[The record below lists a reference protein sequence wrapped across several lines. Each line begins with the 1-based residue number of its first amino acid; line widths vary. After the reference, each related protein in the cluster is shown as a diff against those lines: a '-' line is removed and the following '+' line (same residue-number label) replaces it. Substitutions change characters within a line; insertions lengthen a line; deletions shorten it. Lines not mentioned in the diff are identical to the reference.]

1 MPNNSSVVPPETPA
15 TNSSESKGFFAGLT
29 NAVANLVPGNNKNKK
44 PANSNNNAAT
54 STNNS
59 KKANNY
65 GKNTNVPKTLT
76 NNAKPVTAPLNA
88 PTLGGAASVNY
99 RAAHMQPSEA
109 VMDWA
114 TTADA
119 PMPSASEMRG
129 VAHGGTRRNRNRRNK
144 TGGSRRNKNRSR
156 RNKTGGNR
164 RNKNRSRRNKTGGN
178 RRNKNR
184 SRRNRRN

>member
-1 MPNNSSVVPPETPA
+1 MPNNSSVAPETPT
-15 TNSSESKGFFAGLT
+15 TNSSESKGFFAGIT
-29 NAVANLVPGNNKNKK
+29 NAVANLVPGNKNKK
-44 PANSNNNAAT
+44 PANNSSNASPSSSSNNSN
-54 STNNS
+54 
-59 KKANNY
+59 KA
-65 GKNTNVPKTLT
+65 V

-99 RAAHMQPSEA
+99 RPEHMQPSKA

-129 VAHGGTRRNRNRRNK
+129 VAHGGTRR
-144 TGGSRRNKNRSR
+144 NRSR

-184 SRRNRRN
+184 SRRNKTGGSRRNKNRSRRNRRN

>member
-44 PANSNNNAAT
+44 PANSNNAAT
-54 STNNS
+54 SSTNNS
-59 KKANNY
+59 KKANNS

-76 NNAKPVTAPLNA
+76 NNDKPVTAPLNA